1 MLRSPVQV
9 RPYPPTN
16 SRQTSGL
23 LAFDDVQNEPCINLL
38 VSSMR
43 VMGEELEQS
52 DEPIEE
58 VDVEQKARDKITR
71 ELEEIRRRKTK
82 TSKRRFLSNK
92 EDYILFAG
100 IGYGIFFAV
109 LLFGMSSGIFGSST
123 TLDYKASETF
133 LDTGDECQNIEDQ
146 PWVHMF
152 PENDAEYFD
161 LSGRNLPDGY
171 AYMNYTIL
179 NYVGESW
186 LENSTDDT
194 IVQVS
199 GGKSEFRAPFD
210 ELDVGEYRIIL
221 LVQVYN
227 QSDDLVNASLIEGAE
242 SLSKEIDFELEIKG
256 GGFFSFLPF
265 VDSESHREVTISDPG
280 PRTCWTTK
288 DLGEWGYL
296 LMAAELGGGRETA
309 MLTGGTAGIP
319 AWWMAFIS
327 LSLSAVTLLVI
338 YPVMYKI
345 YHQETDDIL
354 SRTHIARVVEDILG
368 KTSKRL
374 HIDIDWEL
382 YKLES
387 RELSIDIMVPYKN
400 TDGTLSD
407 SKDIRA
413 EILREV
419 LEEFAIFRVFKPVQ
433 LTVKT
438 IGVNQ
443 AIDFES
449 GVGIGAGAEGAD
461 TEEEQDYASF
471 FSELHTLSRVE
482 DEVRD
487 SLDLFFARRTDVRM
501 EGAVVTSDDK
511 VIFVSVIY
519 KPTQRF
525 AFFRFK
531 KTTDEVEVELYRYIS
546 DRNQDLLGSQE
557 LIVKARN
564 QVSTLSD
571 RSGAG
576 RVESGGKN
584 DDRIVAVAK
593 QDGLGGKML
602 QTNFIGNTLSTV
614 EYMANEKR
622 EMINKWGFWGLI
634 VFVWIPFMAS
644 GVLVGAMLGLL
655 SRMKFT
661 RVLAATFIGGA
672 AASITWAYTAE
683 GIVKFM
689 HQYKLEAVIPLI
701 IIVFVGAAFLHI
713 RSTKVR
719 RQTELFEDTLL
730 DNFHADVAAKYG
742 EH

>member
-1 MLRSPVQV
+1 M
-9 RPYPPTN
+9 
-16 SRQTSGL
+16 
-23 LAFDDVQNEPCINLL
+23 AFDNVEYEQCINLL

-43 VMGEELEQS
+43 AMGEEIEQS
-52 DEPIEE
+52 AEPIEE
-58 VDVEQKARDKITR
+58 IDVEQKARDKITR

-100 IGYGIFFAV
+100 IGYGIFFAI

-123 TLDYKASETF
+123 TLDHKASETF
-133 LDTGDECQNIEDQ
+133 LDTGEECQNIEDQ

-152 PENDAEYFD
+152 PENDGEYFD

-186 LENSTDDT
+186 VANSTDDT

-199 GGKSEFRAPFD
+199 SGKSEFRAPFD
-210 ELDVGEYRIIL
+210 ELEVGEYRIIL

-227 QSDDLVNASLIEGAE
+227 QSDDLVNASLVEGAE
-242 SLSKEIDFELEIKG
+242 SLSKEVDFELEVKG

-265 VDSESHREVTISDPG
+265 VDSESHREASISDPG

-288 DLGEWGYL
+288 DLGDWGYL

-345 YHQETDDIL
+345 YHQDTDDIL
-354 SRTHIARVVEDILG
+354 SRNHIARVVEDVLS

-449 GVGIGAGAEGAD
+449 GVGIGAGAEGAE

-546 DRNQDLLGSQE
+546 DRNEDLLGSQE

-672 AASITWAYTAE
+672 AASVTWAYTAE